1 MPTPKEIEKMRR
13 NAALAQQGDFYV
25 HEVVECVSSDDEN
38 CGKEDLPAAPDPATP
53 AAPAPRAEAADE
65 DGDERGGDD
74 DEQRERWQWRL
85 VEQRRAERA
94 AERGGAPAAA
104 SASAPESVATTP
116 GAPQPAAATPAKAA
130 SGGDYNQPD

>member
-53 AAPAPRAEAADE
+53 AAPSAP
-65 DGDERGGDD
+65 GRGGGR
-74 DEQRERWQWRL
+74 DETATTTSCASGGSGGRQ
-85 VEQRRAERA
+85 QRRASAASGGRA
-94 AERGGAPAAA
+94 GGERG
-104 SASAPESVATTP
+104 APESVATTP
-116 GAPQPAAATPAKAA
+116 ARPSPPCDAGRAA

>member
-53 AAPAPRAEAADE
+53 AAPEKRAEAAAADE
-65 DGDERGGDD
+65 DESGDD
-74 DEQRERWQWRL
+74 DELRERWQWRV